1 MSKTTTIQNTY
12 NDALYYATAS
22 INEKKDFH
30 LMPSEYRLLLKLIHY
45 SSIQANITWSSENI
59 SKHLFTSITSID
71 KSIQRLK
78 QKGYINVS
86 TLQKAEKIK
95 SRTIFINWEK
105 IKIINKMVIEYRTD
119 NKIEIKIKSE
129 IAQEVVQIVSA
140 NIEVE
145 PEIIEKPI
153 QHEDDEIEIIEVEE
167 PKYDM
172 LKTFDSFV
180 RTNSNNI
187 DDIKYDK
194 LVELVNIVKAGLRTG
209 SKYITIKQMN
219 TVHSIIGTKTN
230 IFTQDEILELQEII
244 KNFSP
249 VEEFEQAS

>member
-12 NDALYYATAS
+12 NDALNFATAS

-45 SSIQANITWSSENI
+45 SSTQPNITWSSENI

-86 TLQKAEKIK
+86 TLQRAEKIK

-105 IKIINKMVIEYRTD
+105 IKIIDKLVIEYRID
-119 NKIEIKIKSE
+119 NKIDIKITSE
-129 IAQEVVQIVSA
+129 ATQEPVRGFPLLEEVV
-140 NIEVE
+140 
-145 PEIIEKPI
+145 PDIIEEPI
-153 QHEDDEIEIIEVEE
+153 LLETEEKEITEVEE

-172 LKTFDSFV
+172 VKIFDSFI
-180 RTNSNNI
+180 RTESGEI
-187 DDIKYDK
+187 DDAKFELLVK
-194 LVELVNIVKAGLRTG
+194 LIDIIKAGFKTG
-209 SKYITIKQMN
+209 STLVTIKQLN
-219 TVHSIIGTKTN
+219 TIKLIIESKSNVFTSEN
-230 IFTQDEILELQEII
+230 IYELQEII
-244 KNFSP
+244 TNFSP
-249 VEEFEQAS
+249 VEQLELAS

>member
-12 NDALYYATAS
+12 NDALNFATAS

-45 SSIQANITWSSENI
+45 SSTQANITWSSENI
-59 SKHLFTSITSID
+59 SKHLFTSITAID

-86 TLQKAEKIK
+86 TLQRAEKIK

-105 IKIINKMVIEYRTD
+105 IKIIDKMVIEYRID
-119 NKIEIKIKSE
+119 NKIDMKITSE
-129 IAQEVVQIVSA
+129 ISQELVQ
-140 NIEVE
+140 EVE
-145 PEIIEKPI
+145 PEINENPI
-153 QHEDDEIEIIEVEE
+153 QLEDDEAEIIEVEE

-180 RTNSNNI
+180 RTNSNDYN
-187 DDIKYDK
+187 DIKFDK
-194 LVELVNIVKAGLRTG
+194 LVELIEIVKAGLRTG
-209 SKYITIKQMN
+209 STSITIKQMN
-219 TVHSIIGTKTN
+219 IVHSIIGTKSN
-230 IFTQDEILELQEII
+230 IFTPDEILELQEII
-244 KNFSP
+244 TNFSP
-249 VEEFEQAS
+249 FEEFEQAS